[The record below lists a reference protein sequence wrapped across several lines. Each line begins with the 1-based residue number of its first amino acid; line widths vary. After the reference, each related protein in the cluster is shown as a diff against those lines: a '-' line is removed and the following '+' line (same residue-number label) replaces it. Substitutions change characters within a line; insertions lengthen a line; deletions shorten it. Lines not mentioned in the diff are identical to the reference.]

1 MIMAAKPRTYETNQ
15 PYKMS
20 FTSGGLYLNESVE
33 LSASYL
39 KTKDWEKTISLA
51 QAKGL
56 TSLPKAKSK
65 RRMLREIINRLET
78 LSDDELKFLVED
90 EDRQEQSLLIWISV
104 CRAYRLVREF
114 ALEVVQDRY
123 LSFQLELPSESFDLL
138 FEQKAEWDDAL
149 ASTSAATRVRLRQV
163 VFKIM
168 REAGIISE
176 DHRIQ
181 STYLSTSLRAM
192 IEANTPSYLAVLPGV
207 MAEGGK
213 Q

>member
-1 MIMAAKPRTYETNQ
+1 MIMAAKSAKYGTNQ

-20 FTSGGLYLNESVE
+20 FTSGGLYVNESVE

-39 KTKDWEKTISLA
+39 RTKDWEKTIARA
-51 QAKGL
+51 QAEGL
-56 TSLPKAKSK
+56 TSLPKEKSK
-65 RRMLREIINRLET
+65 RRMLREIVNRLET
-78 LSDDELKFLVED
+78 LSDDELQFLVED
-90 EDRQEQSLLIWISV
+90 KDRQEQGLLIWISV

-123 LSFQLELPSESFDLL
+123 LSFQLELPPESFDLL

-181 STYLSTSLRAM
+181 STYLSTSLRAL
-192 IEANTPSYLAVLPGV
+192 IEANTPSDLAVFPGV

-213 Q
+213 P

>member
-1 MIMAAKPRTYETNQ
+1 MIMAAKPGTYGTNQ

-33 LSASYL
+33 LSESYL
-39 KTKDWEKTISLA
+39 KTKDWEKTIALA
-51 QAKGL
+51 QAEGL
-56 TSLPKAKSK
+56 TSLPKEKSK
-65 RRMLREIINRLET
+65 RRMLREIVNRLET
-78 LSDDELKFLVED
+78 LSDDELQFLVED

-123 LSFQLELPSESFDLL
+123 LGFQLELPSESFDLL

-149 ASTSAATRVRLRQV
+149 ASSSAATRVRLRQV

-181 STYLSTSLRAM
+181 STYLSTSLRAL
-192 IEANTPSYLAVLPGV
+192 IEANTPCDLAVFPGV
-207 MAEGGK
+207 VAEGGK
-213 Q
+213 P

>member
-1 MIMAAKPRTYETNQ
+1 MSMAAKPGTYGTNQ

-39 KTKDWEKTISLA
+39 KTNDWDETIALA
-51 QAKGL
+51 QAEGL
-56 TSLPKAKSK
+56 TSLPKEKSK
-65 RRMLREIINRLET
+65 RRMLREIVNRLET
-78 LSDDELKFLVED
+78 LSDDELQFLVED

-123 LSFQLELPSESFDLL
+123 LGYQLELPSETFDLL
-138 FEQKAEWDDAL
+138 FEQKAEWDEAL
-149 ASTSAATRVRLRQV
+149 ASTSSATRVRLRQV

-168 REAGIISE
+168 REAGIISK

-181 STYLSTSLRAM
+181 STYLSTSLRAL
-192 IEANTPSYLAVLPGV
+192 IEATTPSDLTVFPGV
-207 MAEGGK
+207 KVEGDIL
-213 Q
+213 

>member
-1 MIMAAKPRTYETNQ
+1 MIMAAKPGTYGTNQ

-39 KTKDWEKTISLA
+39 RTKDWEKTIARA
-51 QAKGL
+51 QAEGL
-56 TSLPKAKSK
+56 TSLPKDKSK
-65 RRMLREIINRLET
+65 RRMLREIVNRLET
-78 LSDDELKFLVED
+78 LSGDELQFLVED
-90 EDRQEQSLLIWISV
+90 ADRQEQALLIWLSV

-114 ALEVVQDRY
+114 ALEVVRDRY
-123 LSFQLELPSESFDLL
+123 LVYQLDLPTESFDLL
-138 FEQKAEWDDAL
+138 FEQKAEWEDAL
-149 ASTSAATRVRLRQV
+149 ASTSPSTRMRLRQV

-181 STYLSTSLRAM
+181 STYLSSSLRLL
-192 IEANTPSYLAVLPGV
+192 IETTTPADLAVFPGI
-207 MAEGGK
+207 AIKGAN

>member
-1 MIMAAKPRTYETNQ
+1 MNMAAILRKFGKKQ

-39 KTKDWEKTISLA
+39 KTKEWKGTIARA

-56 TSLPKAKSK
+56 TSLPKEKSK
-65 RRMLREIINRLET
+65 RRMLREIVNRLET
-78 LSDDELKFLVED
+78 LSDDELHFLVEG
-90 EDRQEQSLLIWISV
+90 EDRQEQSQLIWISV

-114 ALEVVQDRY
+114 AIEVVQDRY
-123 LSFQLELPSESFDLL
+123 LAYQLELPPESFDLL
-138 FEQKAEWDDAL
+138 FEQKAEWDEAL

-168 REAGIISE
+168 REAGIISVN
-176 DHRIQ
+176 HRIQ
-181 STYLSTSLRAM
+181 STYLSARLRAL
-192 IEANTPSYLAVLPGV
+192 IEANAPADLSVFPGV
-207 MAEGGK
+207 VTKEGT

>member
-1 MIMAAKPRTYETNQ
+1 MNMAAKLGTYGTNQ

-39 KTKDWEKTISLA
+39 KTNDWDETIALA
-51 QAKGL
+51 QAEGL
-56 TSLPKAKSK
+56 TSLPKEKSK
-65 RRMLREIINRLET
+65 RRMLREIVNRLET
-78 LSDDELKFLVED
+78 LSDDELQFLVED

-123 LSFQLELPSESFDLL
+123 LSFQLELPPESFDLL

-163 VFKIM
+163 AFKIM
-168 REAGIISE
+168 REAGIIS
-176 DHRIQ
+176 DDNRIQ
-181 STYLSTSLRAM
+181 SAYLSTPLRAL
-192 IEANTPSYLAVLPGV
+192 IEAHAPTDLAMFPGAV
-207 MAEGGK
+207 TDGGP

>member
-1 MIMAAKPRTYETNQ
+1 MIMAAKPGTYGTNQ

-33 LSASYL
+33 LSESYL
-39 KTKDWEKTISLA
+39 KTKDWEKTIALA
-51 QAKGL
+51 QAEGL
-56 TSLPKAKSK
+56 TSLPKEKSK
-65 RRMLREIINRLET
+65 RRMLREIVNRLET

-123 LSFQLELPSESFDLL
+123 LSFQLELPPESFDLL

-149 ASTSAATRVRLRQV
+149 ASSSAATRVRLRQV

-181 STYLSTSLRAM
+181 STYLSTSLRAL
-192 IEANTPSYLAVLPGV
+192 IEANTPCDLAVFPGV
-207 MAEGGK
+207 VAEGGK
-213 Q
+213 P

>member
-213 Q
+213 P